1 MQNFDFF
8 GVLSRDEV
16 EALKAKSKLVRLQKG
31 AVLFY
36 EGEICNEILYL
47 LQGKIRLCVSG
58 EGTSEIPLYDFC
70 GGEQCVVNIAS
81 AISQTPAVA
90 TAEAITDISGW
101 LIPASVIQEL
111 IVRNKEY
118 QKMIFSLF
126 TLRYGALTTLIEDI
140 KFKRLDSRILDLLR
154 SFGTDEITIKNAE
167 IAERLGTSRNV
178 INRVL

>member
-8 GVLSRDEV
+8 DVLSRDEA

-70 GGEQCVVNIAS
+70 GCEQCVVNIAS

-140 KFKRLDSRILDLLR
+140 KFKRLDSRILDLLH

-178 INRVL
+178 INRAL

>member
-1 MQNFDFF
+1 MKFYICC
-8 GVLSRDEV
+8 R
-16 EALKAKSKLVRLQKG
+16 AKSG
-31 AVLFY
+31 SASAVKALA
-36 EGEICNEILYL
+36 
-47 LQGKIRLCVSG
+47 R
-58 EGTSEIPLYDFC
+58 PLYDFC

-140 KFKRLDSRILDLLR
+140 KFKRLDSRILDLLH

-178 INRVL
+178 INCIFQNIEAKNLSAFRAAKSRW